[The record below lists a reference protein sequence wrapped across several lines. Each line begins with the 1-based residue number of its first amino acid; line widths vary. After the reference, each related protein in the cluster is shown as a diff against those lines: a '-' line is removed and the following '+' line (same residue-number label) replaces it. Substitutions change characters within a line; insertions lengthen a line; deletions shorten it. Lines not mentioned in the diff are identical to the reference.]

1 MSATRQAAAGLGP
14 VVGLERDG
22 ALAIVTLQRPE
33 VLNAF
38 DEAMT
43 SALEAAL
50 DEIGPDPSV
59 RAVVLTGAGRA
70 FSAGQDLR
78 DRAAAIESGGE
89 LHLGDELRRRYHPAI
104 SAIRAMRKPVIAAV
118 NGVVSGAGFGLAAA
132 CDIRVAASSA
142 SFRAGW
148 AKVGLV
154 PDAGSAFYLP
164 RIVGWGRALDIVLT
178 SETISAEEALRIG
191 LVTRVWPDDSF
202 TEEWRALART
212 LAEGAT
218 EAYALSKDGL
228 NAAWDRDLTEFL
240 EVEAE
245 LQDRA
250 GRTRDY
256 AEGVRAFLGKRPA
269 KFEGR

>member
-1 MSATRQAAAGLGP
+1 LSATRGTAAGP
-14 VVGLERDG
+14 RPTVVLERDG
-22 ALAIVTLQRPE
+22 ALGVITLQRPD

-43 SALEAAL
+43 GALTAAL
-50 DEIGPDPSV
+50 DEVGPDPTV
-59 RAVVLTGAGRA
+59 RAVVVTGAGRA

-78 DRAAAIESGGE
+78 DRATAIESGGE

-118 NGVVSGAGFGLAAA
+118 NGVVSGAGFGLAVA
-132 CDIRVAASSA
+132 CDIRIAASSA

-154 PDAGSAFYLP
+154 PDAGSAFFLP

-178 SETISAEEALRIG
+178 SETIPADEALRIG

-202 TEEWRALART
+202 SKAWRGFARG

-218 EAYALSKDGL
+218 EAYALSKEGL
-228 NAAWDRDLTEFL
+228 NAAWDRDFTEFL

-256 AEGVRAFLGKRPA
+256 AEGVRAFLAKRPA
-269 KFEGR
+269 RFEGR